1 MSWHRSVCGCTE
13 FAMLGLSE
21 SAGVYGQASQVHEAG
36 NLEALQRDLVLKGF
50 SDVLVFE
57 L

>member
-1 MSWHRSVCGCTE
+1 
-13 FAMLGLSE
+13 MLGLSE
-21 SAGVYGQASQVHEAG
+21 SAGVYGQASQVREAG
-36 NLEALQRDLVLKGF
+36 NLEALHRDLVLKGF